1 MDNFDTHKWL
11 KDQYLAEAGIVSENQ
26 VAKAIDQAIASV
38 DKNLSYLDF
47 AKGVAKVLKDEYG
60 AQNFDKFMDVL
71 QAELGVDEPLNEEIS
86 DYEMVLYNIKGA
98 TADLDEGGPD
108 EPFDMEVKLDSS
120 LSGDKLKVAIRDAAR
135 EEMGPL
141 YKHSFK
147 KIK

>member
-1 MDNFDTHKWL
+1 
-11 KDQYLAEAGIVSENQ
+11 
-26 VAKAIDQAIASV
+26 
-38 DKNLSYLDF
+38 
-47 AKGVAKVLKDEYG
+47 
-60 AQNFDKFMDVL
+60 
-71 QAELGVDEPLNEEIS
+71 
-86 DYEMVLYNIKGA
+86 MVLYNLKGA

-135 EEMGPL
+135 KEMGPL